1 MVQPEGEY
9 TERSGGLCGVVESAE
24 LGSVALPA
32 PLHSE
37 LYARLGPNSIQNFW
51 LEFWLE
57 KPLEFWLEISLH

>member
-37 LYARLGPNSIQNFW
+37 LYARLF
-51 LEFWLE
+51 
-57 KPLEFWLEISLH
+57 SLVRAGWPPPPPPSLPRE